1 MRERK
6 VPLLAFI
13 GGARALTTYIGRRVL
28 QLIPVLLGVSVV
40 VFLMVRL
47 IPGDPAQILLGQA
60 ATPERIAEVRGKL
73 GLDRSIPEQYL
84 LFLRGAATG
93 DLGDSII
100 TGRPVTTELAVR
112 FPATLELT
120 LAALLFAVAV
130 GVPVGVL
137 AAVKQ
142 YSWLDK
148 ITSVIA
154 LTGVSMPI
162 FWLAMVL
169 VVVFTVNL
177 GLLPFPGRVEVP
189 VANITGLVLV
199 DSLLTFNVRG
209 FWDGLLHLIMPAIA
223 LGTIPMAVVTR
234 MTRSSMLEVMGE
246 DYIRTAHAKGVLP
259 RRVVFRHA
267 LRNAMLPTVTVIGLQ
282 FGLLMGG
289 AVITETI
296 FGWNGIGQIA
306 LDSIYSRDYA
316 MIQGV
321 VLYGA
326 AFFVLINLAVDVL
339 YAVLDPRVRY

>member
-1 MRERK
+1 M
-6 VPLLAFI
+6 
-13 GGARALTTYIGRRVL
+13 
-28 QLIPVLLGVSVV
+28 QLVPVLIGVSIV
-40 VFLMVRL
+40 VFMMVRL

-60 ATPERIAEVRGKL
+60 ATPERIAEVRARL
-73 GLDRSIPEQYL
+73 GLDRSIPEQYF
-84 LFLRGAATG
+84 LFVRGAATG
-93 DLGDSII
+93 NLGDSII
-100 TGRPVTTELAVR
+100 TGRPVTTELAER

-120 LAALLFAVAV
+120 LAALFFAVAV
-130 GVPVGVL
+130 GLPVGVV

-142 YSWLDK
+142 YSLLDK
-148 ITSVIA
+148 ITSIIA

-169 VVVFTVNL
+169 VVLFTVNL
-177 GLLPFPGRVEVP
+177 GLLPFPGRVSVP
-189 VANITGLVLV
+189 VSNITGLVLV
-199 DSLLTFNVRG
+199 DSLLTLNFAG

-234 MTRSSMLEVMGE
+234 MVRSSMLEVMGE

-259 RRVVFRHA
+259 WRVVFRHA

-282 FGLLMGG
+282 FGLLMSG

-326 AFFVLINLAVDVL
+326 TFFVLINLVVDVL